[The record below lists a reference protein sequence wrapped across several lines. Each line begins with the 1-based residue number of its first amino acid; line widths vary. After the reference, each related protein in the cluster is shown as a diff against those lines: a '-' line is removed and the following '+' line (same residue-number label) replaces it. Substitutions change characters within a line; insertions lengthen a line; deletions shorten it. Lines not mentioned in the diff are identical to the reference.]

1 MSLLTRQA
9 SGILTFT
16 KNQVVNPAFGWA
28 TSPRGDRV
36 QALPPPPTQAGED
49 TGDSTTTSNKAESDN
64 RNNEYENQEPI
75 DDGES
80 CVSPSRQTPPRPQ
93 EEEPPHEPQSPPS
106 RPTLYQIQVLMKL
119 WKYAL
124 VVGDASA
131 AANRYS
137 PNAVMI
143 PLDGSRMPLTG
154 RGAIKS
160 YYDGFIRQYRPRS
173 IKVLHGTVAIPT
185 EDDNTEENG
194 SWAQDNGVYDIVTHS
209 GTLVRM
215 RYTFVYLRD
224 SKGRWKIVHHNSTKL
239 CSIRLQNNKSV
250 NIGCKTPQIANDA
263 VLEVFPGASGGP
275 LDEEE
280 DHHPQKMGLPT
291 EVVPRRRPSQ
301 LDHLVDLLTGT
312 KSVTQNDLI
321 LLTMNKN
328 KSGKIEPMRAQ

>member
-1 MSLLTRQA
+1 
-9 SGILTFT
+9 
-16 KNQVVNPAFGWA
+16 
-28 TSPRGDRV
+28 
-36 QALPPPPTQAGED
+36 
-49 TGDSTTTSNKAESDN
+49 
-64 RNNEYENQEPI
+64 
-75 DDGES
+75 
-80 CVSPSRQTPPRPQ
+80 
-93 EEEPPHEPQSPPS
+93 
-106 RPTLYQIQVLMKL
+106 MKL
-119 WKYAL
+119 WKHAL
-124 VVGDASA
+124 VAGDASA

-143 PLDGSRMPLTG
+143 PLDGSSMPLTG
-154 RGAIKS
+154 RGAIQA

-185 EDDNTEENG
+185 EDDDTEENG
-194 SWAQDNGVYDIVTHS
+194 SWAQDNGIYDIVTHS

-239 CSIRLQNNKSV
+239 CSIRLQNNVSI

-263 VLEVFPGASGGP
+263 VLEVFPGASGGL

-280 DHHPQKMGLPT
+280 EDRNSQKEHIAG
-291 EVVPRRRPSQ
+291 VVPRRRPSQ

-321 LLTMNKN
+321 LLTMNNK